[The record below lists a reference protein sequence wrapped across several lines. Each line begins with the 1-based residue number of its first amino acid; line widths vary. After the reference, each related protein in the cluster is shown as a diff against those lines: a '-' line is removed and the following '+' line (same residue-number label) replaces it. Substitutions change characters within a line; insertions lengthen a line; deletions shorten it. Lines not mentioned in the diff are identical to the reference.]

1 MNDRRTKNILF
12 VGNDKL
18 PRKAFGGAKGTV
30 REKEN
35 TDGRGQRAA
44 ALAPDSTYRV
54 QRGLYLQELQQGLPF
69 SSVGLLALPFPQEA
83 KTMVHHGPLSPETDE
98 AKNNNLS
105 GLCS

>member
-1 MNDRRTKNILF
+1 MNDRKTKNIVF

-54 QRGLYLQELQQGLPF
+54 QRGLYLQEF
-69 SSVGLLALPFPQEA
+69 RTA
-83 KTMVHHGPLSPETDE
+83 TGPAFFQRWTAGAAVS
-98 AKNNNLS
+98 AR
-105 GLCS
+105 G